1 MLLTR
6 ANKNFF
12 DNIMKIIDQGRPV
25 TGIIRILFNQKT
37 QIRPIFSPLN
47 SNPLDLNS
55 NSAQK
60 YKKDLQNAV
69 NSHLDN
75 HF

>member
-1 MLLTR
+1 
-6 ANKNFF
+6 
-12 DNIMKIIDQGRPV
+12 MKIIDQGHPL

-60 YKKDLQNAV
+60 YKKDLPNAV
-69 NSHLDN
+69 NLHLDN
-75 HF
+75 YF